1 MSVKSGFYQ
10 ALPRKSPMQR
20 LKNTSHLPALMP
32 ALSPPAAWSAIM
44 TLASFA
50 SSTALTNRLI
60 STLGCPEAGEPAPP
74 SLAGTEQAFWKC
86 LWNQ

>member
-10 ALPRKSPMQR
+10 ALPRKSPTQHF
-20 LKNTSHLPALMP
+20 KNTSHLAALMP

-44 TLASFA
+44 TLPSFA
-50 SSTALTNRLI
+50 SFIALTNQLV
-60 STLGCPEAGEPAPP
+60 STLGCPEAGEPASP
-74 SLAGTEQAFWKC
+74 SPAVTEQAFQKR